1 MGKLKETFSEV
12 DDLWVY
18 LVDNELFTDAEIQLV
33 INMMG
38 YSTETLND
46 AIYARYG
53 YRDLDQLVEEL

>member
-1 MGKLKETFSEV
+1 MGKLKEAFTEV
-12 DDLWVY
+12 DDLWSY

>member
-18 LVDNELFTDAEIQLV
+18 LVDNELFTDAEIQLI

>member
-12 DDLWVY
+12 DDLWSY